1 MKNLYIFSKVPDEKR
16 LGFLRKMIDKE
27 DAIVFIQDGVY
38 ALLHHKLDLAQPIY
52 TLKSDVVA
60 RGITT
65 DVTQITYAEF
75 VDLIFKY
82 QRSITI

>member
-16 LGFLRKMIDKE
+16 LGFLRKIVDEE

-52 TLKSDVVA
+52 TLRPDVAA
-60 RGITT
+60 RGIKT
-65 DVTQITYAEF
+65 DVTQLTYAEL

-82 QRSITI
+82 QRSITL